1 MRVDFESTQTVEVC
15 GPKDTYQETE
25 FVIGLTCTNSS
36 SPANYNPSNGGWPAE
51 GAEFELA
58 TITVNVRH
66 VNPYLTGPEPWDK
79 ALVLTWN
86 QFCAIVG
93 PEAANALIERATD
106 EAHESGEF

>member
-58 TITVNVRH
+58 TIAVNVPS
-66 VNPYLTGPEPWDK
+66 VNPRVPYHPALELSYAQLA
-79 ALVLTWN
+79 ALVSK
-86 QFCAIVG
+86 
-93 PEAANALIERATD
+93 EAADALIDRATD